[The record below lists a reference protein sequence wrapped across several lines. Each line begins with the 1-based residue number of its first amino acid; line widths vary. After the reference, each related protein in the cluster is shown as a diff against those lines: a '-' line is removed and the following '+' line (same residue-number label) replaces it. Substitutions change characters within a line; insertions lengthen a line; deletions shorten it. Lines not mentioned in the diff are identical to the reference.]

1 VKPLDTIYAPASGG
15 GMAAVSILRLSGP
28 DTASVLHEL
37 TGVALP
43 TPRQARLTRFIDPA
57 SGETIDHSLLLWF
70 PGPGS
75 YSGEDM
81 AELQLHGGQA
91 VITRLLDVLAHRPG
105 LRAAEPGEFTRRA
118 FENGKIDL
126 TQAEGI
132 ADLIAAE
139 TEAQRVQAMG
149 QAEGALSR
157 LYEDWRGRL
166 AGLMAHQETDIDFS
180 DQDLPETAFSGDSNE
195 ILLLLSEITQHL
207 DDGHRGERLRTGLV
221 VTILGP
227 PNVGK
232 STLMNALARRDVA
245 IVSASA
251 GTTRDVIEVHLD
263 LEGYPLTLVDTAGL
277 RATGDDVAREGVRRA
292 LEKAAQAD
300 LKIIVISPDLPPD
313 SLADTL
319 SLLDESALVV
329 VNKADLDVTTAFPP
343 AELLKS
349 YPRLSKQGVSR
360 LSVQNGRGMG
370 DFLARLGQTLKDL
383 MGKTTLSA
391 PVLTRHRHRLALEE
405 CRDALNRAGQAK
417 MPELLA
423 EDLRLAGRAL
433 GRITGRVDVEDI
445 LDIIFHDFCIGK

>member
-1 VKPLDTIYAPASGG
+1 MPIDTIYAPASGG
-15 GMAAVSILRLSGP
+15 GMAPVSILRISGP
-28 DTASVLHEL
+28 DTATVLHEL

-43 TPRQARLTRFIDPA
+43 PPRQARLTRFLDPE

-81 AELQLHGGQA
+81 AELHLHGGLA
-91 VITRLLDVLAHRPG
+91 VTACLLDLFGRRFG

-126 TQAEGI
+126 AQAEGI

-139 TEAQRVQAMG
+139 TEAQRVQALG

-157 LYEDWRGRL
+157 LYEDWRLRL
-166 AGLMAHQETDIDFS
+166 ARFMAHQETDIDFS
-180 DQDLPETAFSGDSNE
+180 DQDLPESAFSGDSDE
-195 ILLLLSEITQHL
+195 ILLLLGEITQHL
-207 DDGHRGERLRTGLV
+207 DDGHRGERLRAGLV
-221 VTILGP
+221 VAILGP

-251 GTTRDVIEVHLD
+251 GTTRDIIEVHLD
-263 LEGYPLTLVDTAGL
+263 LGGYPLTLVDTAGL
-277 RATGDDVAREGVRRA
+277 RATGDDVESEGVRRA

-300 LKIIVISPDLPPD
+300 LKIIVISPDLD
-313 SLADTL
+313 SVALADTL
-319 SLLDESALVV
+319 SLIDQSSLVV
-329 VNKADLDVTTAFPP
+329 VNKADLDERAAFPP
-343 AELLKS
+343 VGLLKS
-349 YPRLSKQGVSR
+349 YPELKKCPLSR
-360 LSVQNGRGMG
+360 LSVQTGAGMG
-370 DFLARLGQTLKDL
+370 EFLTSLGETLQDL
-383 MGKTTLSA
+383 MGKTASA
-391 PVLTRHRHRLALEE
+391 APSLTRHRHRLALEE
-405 CRDALNRAGQAK
+405 CRDALSRAGKAS

-445 LDIIFHDFCIGK
+445 LDVIFHDFCIGK

>member
-15 GMAAVSILRLSGP
+15 GMAAVSILRISGP
-28 DTASVLHEL
+28 DTATVLHEL

-43 TPRQARLTRFIDPA
+43 IPRQARLTRFLDPE
-57 SGETIDHSLLLWF
+57 SGETIDHALLLWF

-81 AELQLHGGQA
+81 AELHLHGGFA
-91 VITRLLDVLAHRPG
+91 VIARLLDVFARRPG

-126 TQAEGI
+126 TEAEGI

-139 TEAQRVQAMG
+139 TEAQRVQALG

-166 AGLMAHQETDIDFS
+166 ARLMAHQETNIDFS

-232 STLMNALARRDVA
+232 SSLMNALARRDVA

-263 LEGYPLTLVDTAGL
+263 LEGYPVTLVDTAGL
-277 RATGDDVAREGVRRA
+277 RATGDDVESEGVRRA

-300 LKIIVISPDLPPD
+300 LKIIVISPDLAAVA
-313 SLADTL
+313 LADTL
-319 SLLDESALVV
+319 SLVDESALVV
-329 VNKADLDVTTAFPP
+329 VNKADLDDLAGFPSSD
-343 AELLKS
+343 LLKS
-349 YPRLSKQGVSR
+349 YPEVDKQGVSR
-360 LSVQNGRGMG
+360 LSVQNGSGMS
-370 DFLARLGQTLKDL
+370 DFLARLGHTLKDL
-383 MGKTTLSA
+383 MGKTASSA
-391 PVLTRHRHRLALEE
+391 PALTRHRHRLALED
-405 CRDALNRAGQAK
+405 CRDALNRARDAK